1 MPFGLGRK
9 KDQPSPEFGPEHTAG
24 WDALMAVFDAAFP
37 GQGEHHWK
45 PNDVLLPAQDGVWG
59 IGGYRDGSSWF
70 YVTFGLTDL
79 FDMFIK
85 PDPSEVEPDSVVW
98 SGFGFE
104 LTMRVRSD
112 EPTPPLW
119 PVELLSVLGKHV
131 YGKQVGFEEGHR
143 LDVRGAITGGNPP
156 TALTA
161 LAFANDPVFQPFDG
175 PLGRVEFIT
184 AVGITSDELERMK
197 DATASGLD
205 ELKRQSPQLVT
216 DPARAI
222 PDAI

>member
-1 MPFGLGRK
+1 MPFGFGRK
-9 KDQPSPEFGPEHTAG
+9 KHEPSPEGGPEHTLG

-45 PNDVLLPAQDGVWG
+45 PNDVPLPAQDGVWG
-59 IGGYRDGSSWF
+59 ISGYRDGTSWF

-79 FDMFIK
+79 FDLFTK
-85 PDPSEVEPDSVVW
+85 PDPSDVEPDSVVW

-119 PVELLSVLGKHV
+119 PVELLSKLGKYV
-131 YGKQVGFEEGHR
+131 YQTQSVFEHGHR
-143 LDVRGAITGGNPP
+143 LDPRGPITGGNPP
-156 TALTA
+156 TSLTA
-161 LAFANDPVFQPFDG
+161 LAFADDPVFAPTDT

-184 AVGITSDELERMK
+184 VVGITAEELERMK
-197 DATASGLD
+197 ASTTDTVLA
-205 ELKRQSPQLVT
+205 ELRTQSPNLET
-216 DPARAI
+216 DPARTN
-222 PDAI
+222 